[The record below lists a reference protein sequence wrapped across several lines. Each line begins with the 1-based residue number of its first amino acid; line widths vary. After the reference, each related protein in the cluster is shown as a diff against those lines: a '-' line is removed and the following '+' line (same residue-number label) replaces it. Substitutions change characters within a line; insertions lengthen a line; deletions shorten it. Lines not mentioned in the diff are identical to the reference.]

1 MKTKQEIEEKL
12 KIYEQINDNSSIF
25 TSEFTLSSGA
35 ITALKWV
42 LEIDEVKND
51 RRFWTNKNR
60 INSLWVTFTR
70 LWHKGN
76 IWKTF
81 YIITYFKGS

>member
-12 KIYEQINDNSSIF
+12 QIYEKIKDNSGIF

-42 LEIDEVKND
+42 LEVDNE
-51 RRFWTNKNR
+51 
-60 INSLWVTFTR
+60 
-70 LWHKGN
+70 
-76 IWKTF
+76 
-81 YIITYFKGS
+81 

>member
-12 KIYEQINDNSSIF
+12 KIYEQIKENSSVF

-42 LEIDEVKND
+42 LDI
-51 RRFWTNKNR
+51 
-60 INSLWVTFTR
+60 INSVKDKNVP
-70 LWHKGN
+70 HKA
-76 IWKTF
+76 KET
-81 YIITYFKGS
+81 

>member
-12 KIYEQINDNSSIF
+12 KIYEQIKENSSVF

-42 LEIDEVKND
+42 LDI
-51 RRFWTNKNR
+51 
-60 INSLWVTFTR
+60 INSVKDKNVP
-70 LWHKGN
+70 HKAKDGE
-76 IWKTF
+76 
-81 YIITYFKGS
+81 

>member
-12 KIYEQINDNSSIF
+12 KIYEQIKDNSGVF

-42 LEIDEVKND
+42 LEIDEVENE
-51 RRFWTNKNR
+51 N
-60 INSLWVTFTR
+60 
-70 LWHKGN
+70 
-76 IWKTF
+76 
-81 YIITYFKGS
+81 

>member
-12 KIYEQINDNSSIF
+12 QIYEQIKENSCVF

-42 LEIDEVKND
+42 LEVDNE
-51 RRFWTNKNR
+51 
-60 INSLWVTFTR
+60 
-70 LWHKGN
+70 
-76 IWKTF
+76 
-81 YIITYFKGS
+81 

>member
-12 KIYEQINDNSSIF
+12 KIYEQIKDNSSIF

-51 RRFWTNKNR
+51 RRF
-60 INSLWVTFTR
+60 
-70 LWHKGN
+70 
-76 IWKTF
+76 
-81 YIITYFKGS
+81 

>member
-35 ITALKWV
+35 ISALKWV

-60 INSLWVTFTR
+60 KNSL
-70 LWHKGN
+70 
-76 IWKTF
+76 
-81 YIITYFKGS
+81 